1 MPQYYLHSSEVSKT
15 TGGARTTERLVCR
28 KAKSSYLHSSLQVVL
43 CHPIDIEESSSCL
56 NTTPVV
62 VLVLILPAS
71 PISSTMHASLLSV
84 DTRSAANVITIT
96 PSIDVSFLA
105 GANP

>member
-1 MPQYYLHSSEVSKT
+1 
-15 TGGARTTERLVCR
+15 
-28 KAKSSYLHSSLQVVL
+28 
-43 CHPIDIEESSSCL
+43 
-56 NTTPVV
+56 
-62 VLVLILPAS
+62 LILPAS